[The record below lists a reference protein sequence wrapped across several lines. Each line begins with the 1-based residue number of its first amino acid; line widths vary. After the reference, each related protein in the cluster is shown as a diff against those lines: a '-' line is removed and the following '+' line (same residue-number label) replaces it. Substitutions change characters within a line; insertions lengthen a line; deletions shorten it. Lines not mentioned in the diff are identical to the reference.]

1 MFITFEG
8 IDGSGKSTQI
18 KLLARYLEKRGKRVI
33 LKREPGGTE
42 TGEKIR
48 KLLLK
53 EEMTPKAEL
62 FLFLASRNL
71 LVMEIKRYLSE
82 GYVVLLDRYTDSSV
96 AYQGFGRNLGK
107 EIVEKLNDFATDS
120 LVPDL
125 TFYIDVDVETALN
138 RKGELN
144 RFEKR
149 EFLERVREGYLVLAK
164 EHPERIV
171 VLDGKRSIEEIHRDV
186 VREVERRWKLDV

>member
-1 MFITFEG
+1 
-8 IDGSGKSTQI
+8 
-18 KLLARYLEKRGKRVI
+18 
-33 LKREPGGTE
+33 
-42 TGEKIR
+42 
-48 KLLLK
+48 
-53 EEMTPKAEL
+53 MTPKAEL

-71 LVMEIKRYLSE
+71 LVTEIKQYLSE
-82 GYVVLLDRYTDSSV
+82 GCAVLLDRYTDSSV

-107 EIVEKLNDFATDS
+107 EIVEELNDLATDG
-120 LVPDL
+120 LIPDL
-125 TFYIDVDVETALN
+125 TFYIDVDVETALK

-149 EFLERVREGYLVLAK
+149 EFLERVREGYLVLAR

>member
-1 MFITFEG
+1 
-8 IDGSGKSTQI
+8 
-18 KLLARYLEKRGKRVI
+18 
-33 LKREPGGTE
+33 
-42 TGEKIR
+42 
-48 KLLLK
+48 
-53 EEMTPKAEL
+53 
-62 FLFLASRNL
+62 
-71 LVMEIKRYLSE
+71 
-82 GYVVLLDRYTDSSV
+82 
-96 AYQGFGRNLGK
+96 
-107 EIVEKLNDFATDS
+107 
-120 LVPDL
+120 
-125 TFYIDVDVETALN
+125 VDVETALK

>member
-1 MFITFEG
+1 
-8 IDGSGKSTQI
+8 
-18 KLLARYLEKRGKRVI
+18 VI

-48 KLLLK
+48 KILL
-53 EEMTPKAEL
+53 EEEVTPKAEL

-71 LVMEIKRYLSE
+71 LVTEIKQYLSE
-82 GYVVLLDRYTDSSV
+82 GYAVLLDRYTDSSV

-107 EIVEKLNDFATDS
+107 EIVEELNDLATDG
-120 LVPDL
+120 LIPDL

-149 EFLERVREGYLVLAK
+149 EFLERVREGYLVLAR

>member
-1 MFITFEG
+1 
-8 IDGSGKSTQI
+8 
-18 KLLARYLEKRGKRVI
+18 
-33 LKREPGGTE
+33 
-42 TGEKIR
+42 
-48 KLLLK
+48 
-53 EEMTPKAEL
+53 MTPKAEL

-144 RFEKR
+144 RFEK
-149 EFLERVREGYLVLAK
+149 ESSSNV
-164 EHPERIV
+164 
-171 VLDGKRSIEEIHRDV
+171 
-186 VREVERRWKLDV
+186 

>member
-1 MFITFEG
+1 
-8 IDGSGKSTQI
+8 
-18 KLLARYLEKRGKRVI
+18 
-33 LKREPGGTE
+33 
-42 TGEKIR
+42 
-48 KLLLK
+48 
-53 EEMTPKAEL
+53 MTPKAEL

-71 LVMEIKRYLSE
+71 LVTEIKQYLSE
-82 GYVVLLDRYTDSSV
+82 GYAVLLDRYTDSSV

-107 EIVEKLNDFATDS
+107 EIVEELNDFATDG
-120 LVPDL
+120 LIPDL
-125 TFYIDVDVETALN
+125 TFYIDVDVETALK

-149 EFLERVREGYLVLAK
+149 EFLERVREGYLVLAR

-186 VREVERRWKLDV
+186 VREVKRRWKLDV

>member
-1 MFITFEG
+1 
-8 IDGSGKSTQI
+8 
-18 KLLARYLEKRGKRVI
+18 VI

-48 KLLLK
+48 KILL
-53 EEMTPKAEL
+53 EEEVTPKAEL

-107 EIVEKLNDFATDS
+107 EIVEKLNDFATDG

-125 TFYIDVDVETALN
+125 TFYIDVDVETALK